1 MAKRGPPIK
10 EDGANPETQ
19 RKRAQD
25 RARQLRARAKKAAQ
39 SQLNAQQLQISAN
52 IGTNYGSLAQED
64 APPTNTSLG
73 LRAAQDIEDPLPT
86 DTSAQPDPSPVQSP
100 ILPTTILEHIE
111 QSEFEYIPFRRLNR
125 ESDKSP
131 PPLSPSTR
139 SQPDEFEERPGGE
152 EKATMPPTRLHPA
165 LDMTGA

>member
-73 LRAAQDIEDPLPT
+73 LRAYPAGPMPT
-86 DTSAQPDPSPVQSP
+86 RAGWNMRPIRSPVSD
-100 ILPTTILEHIE
+100 LP
-111 QSEFEYIPFRRLNR
+111 
-125 ESDKSP
+125 
-131 PPLSPSTR
+131 
-139 SQPDEFEERPGGE
+139 
-152 EKATMPPTRLHPA
+152 AA
-165 LDMTGA
+165 